1 MKKTY
6 FRTIVSVVFI
16 LLLVTP
22 GISSASGVPAA
33 SKYYQELSPLAEQS
47 KTDKEIFAHLRRDHY
62 SKQPVDDGLSS
73 KIFDNYLEDLDPG
86 RIFFT
91 ASDIGSFEP
100 YRDRLDDA
108 LKKGDLEAAF
118 AIYNRYQLRYIE
130 RLVYLIRI
138 LEESIEDI
146 DFSQDESIL
155 TDRSEAPWPADR
167 TDLEHL
173 WSKTLKGD
181 ILNLLLDGKS
191 NEEITEMLLKRYRSQ
206 LNRAQ
211 QTKSEDVFQRYMN
224 SFTRTFDPHSQ
235 YFSPRSTENF
245 NINMSLSLEGI
256 GAMLTTENEYT
267 KIVRLVPAGPADKAG
282 ELKPDDRIIGVGQG
296 TDGEIV
302 DVVGWRLDDVVDL
315 IRGPKGSTVRLMII
329 PADAVDDH
337 HTRIIKIVRNT
348 VKLEEQAAKSEVITL
363 KRGDS
368 EYRLGVITIPT
379 FYLDVDALRSGDRN
393 YRSTTR
399 DVRNLLAGLESENID
414 GIIIDLRDNGGGSLQ
429 EANSLTG
436 LFITRGPVVQIKYA
450 NQRVE
455 KLYDRDPRIFYS
467 GPLAVVVNRLSASAS
482 EIFAGAMQD
491 YGRAVIIG
499 EDTFGKGTVQTLMDL
514 DRGQL
519 KLTSAKFY
527 RISGASTQHK
537 GIIPD
542 IEYPSMY
549 DKVKIGEDAYEEALP
564 WDTISGVPH
573 EKHMDLTTFIPQL
586 KRMHLHRITDNADYL
601 YLLSMLDY
609 LKTQRQKQHLSL
621 NRSRREQ
628 ENITSEKRRLE
639 LENMRRQARGLPL
652 LEALEDDGERG
663 NEEDDRA
670 SQDDPV
676 LIESGNI
683 LVDLLTLINQP
694 PVDEPVVRAH
704 QILPDQ

>member
-1 MKKTY
+1 
-6 FRTIVSVVFI
+6 
-16 LLLVTP
+16 
-22 GISSASGVPAA
+22 
-33 SKYYQELSPLAEQS
+33 
-47 KTDKEIFAHLRRDHY
+47 
-62 SKQPVDDGLSS
+62 
-73 KIFDNYLEDLDPG
+73 
-86 RIFFT
+86 
-91 ASDIGSFEP
+91 
-100 YRDRLDDA
+100 
-108 LKKGDLEAAF
+108 
-118 AIYNRYQLRYIE
+118 
-130 RLVYLIRI
+130 
-138 LEESIEDI
+138 
-146 DFSQDESIL
+146 
-155 TDRSEAPWPADR
+155 
-167 TDLEHL
+167 
-173 WSKTLKGD
+173 
-181 ILNLLLDGKS
+181 
-191 NEEITEMLLKRYRSQ
+191 
-206 LNRAQ
+206 
-211 QTKSEDVFQRYMN
+211 
-224 SFTRTFDPHSQ
+224 
-235 YFSPRSTENF
+235 
-245 NINMSLSLEGI
+245 
-256 GAMLTTENEYT
+256 
-267 KIVRLVPAGPADKAG
+267 
-282 ELKPDDRIIGVGQG
+282 
-296 TDGEIV
+296 
-302 DVVGWRLDDVVDL
+302 
-315 IRGPKGSTVRLMII
+315 
-329 PADAVDDH
+329 
-337 HTRIIKIVRNT
+337 
-348 VKLEEQAAKSEVITL
+348 
-363 KRGDS
+363 
-368 EYRLGVITIPT
+368 
-379 FYLDVDALRSGDRN
+379 
-393 YRSTTR
+393 
-399 DVRNLLAGLESENID
+399 
-414 GIIIDLRDNGGGSLQ
+414 
-429 EANSLTG
+429 
-436 LFITRGPVVQIKYA
+436 
-450 NQRVE
+450 
-455 KLYDRDPRIFYS
+455 LYDRDPRIFYS

>member
-1 MKKTY
+1 MIKNY
-6 FRTIVSVVFI
+6 IRPIVSAVFI
-16 LLLVTP
+16 LLLVSP
-22 GISSASGVPAA
+22 GTVPASGIPAV
-33 SKYYQELSPLAEQS
+33 SEYYQTLSPLAEHA

-62 SKQPVDDGLSS
+62 SKQPVNDDMSS

-91 ASDIGSFEP
+91 ASDIKSFEP
-100 YRDRLDDA
+100 YRVNLDDA

-118 AIYNRYQLRYIE
+118 TIYNRYQLRYIE
-130 RLVYLIRI
+130 RLVFLIRF
-138 LEESIEDI
+138 LEESSEDV
-146 DFSQDESIL
+146 DFSQDESIR
-155 TDRSEAPWPADR
+155 TDRSEAPWPADKA
-167 TDLEHL
+167 DLEHL
-173 WSKTLKGD
+173 WTNVLKGD
-181 ILNLLLDGKS
+181 ILAQALDGKS
-191 NEEITEMLLKRYRSQ
+191 YGEIKELLLKRYRSQ

-211 QTKSEDVFQRYMN
+211 QIKSEDVFQRYMN
-224 SFTRTFDPHSQ
+224 SFTSTFDPHSQ
-235 YFSPRSTENF
+235 YFSPRNSENF

-256 GAMLTTENEYT
+256 GAMLTTENDFT

-282 ELKPDDRIIGVGQG
+282 ELKPDDRIVGVGQG
-296 TDGEIV
+296 SQGEIV

-348 VKLEEQAAKSEVITL
+348 VKLEEQAARSEIITL

-379 FYLDVDALRSGDRN
+379 FSLDVEALRSGDRN

-399 DVRNLLAGLESENID
+399 DVRNLLAGLEPEDID

-436 LFITRGPVVQIKYA
+436 LLIRRGPVVQIKYA

-499 EDTFGKGTVQTLMDL
+499 EDTFGKGTVQTLVNL

-537 GIIPD
+537 GITPD

-573 EKHMDLTTFIPQL
+573 EKHMDLSAFIPRL
-586 KRMHLHRITDNADYL
+586 NRMHLQRITDNADYL
-601 YLLSMLDY
+601 YLLSMIDY
-609 LKTQRQKQHLSL
+609 LKTLRQKQYLSL
-621 NRSRREQ
+621 NRSKREQ

-652 LEALEDDGERG
+652 LEALEEKEERDHG
-663 NEEDDRA
+663 KNDKA
-670 SQDDPV
+670 AQDDPV
-676 LIESGNI
+676 LIESSNI
-683 LVDLLTLINQP
+683 LVDLTTLIDQP
-694 PVDEPVVRAH
+694 SGDEPVVQAH
-704 QILPDQ
+704 